1 MTEDIIRI
9 IFELSIE
16 DIYDSNSNTCHK
28 RLQYIIQYNR
38 LTQNNLNVQRTIN

>member
-16 DIYDSNSNTCHK
+16 DIYDSNSNTCYK

-38 LTQNNLNVQRTIN
+38 LTQNNLTVQRTVN

>member
-28 RLQYIIQYNR
+28 RLQYII
-38 LTQNNLNVQRTIN
+38 